1 MTNTIQYDSKTPF
14 LDSKTPFL
22 FSPSLSLSLSPK
34 NPLSVFLLPHFLIK
48 TLNPTSLPKKKKK
61 KKIGDRFLRMG
72 ERLFLEEDTKTLH
85 TLHPSVII
93 IGERI
98 KSIREEIDDDV
109 NDDKER
115 RQKRMRGE
123 EEETAP
129 VRRALFFKTHTHTYI
144 YIDWCWCCV
153 LLFPSMSLG

>member
-1 MTNTIQYDSKTPF
+1 
-14 LDSKTPFL
+14 
-22 FSPSLSLSLSPK
+22 
-34 NPLSVFLLPHFLIK
+34 
-48 TLNPTSLPKKKKK
+48 
-61 KKIGDRFLRMG
+61 MG

-129 VRRALFFKTHTHTYI
+129 VRRALFFKTHTHTHI
-144 YIDWCWCCV
+144 YISIGVGVVFFFFLQCLSDENLPCV
-153 LLFPSMSLG
+153 LSRPRRRFHHRVLKRVAFF

>member
-1 MTNTIQYDSKTPF
+1 MTNTIQY
-14 LDSKTPFL
+14 DSKTPFL
-22 FSPSLSLSLSPK
+22 FSPSLSLSLPKKSSLCLSFTPFFDK
-34 NPLSVFLLPHFLIK
+34 NPKPYI
-48 TLNPTSLPKKKKK
+48 TPKKKKK
-61 KKIGDRFLRMG
+61 KKNWGPGFLRMG

-129 VRRALFFKTHTHTYI
+129 VRRALFF
-144 YIDWCWCCV
+144 
-153 LLFPSMSLG
+153 